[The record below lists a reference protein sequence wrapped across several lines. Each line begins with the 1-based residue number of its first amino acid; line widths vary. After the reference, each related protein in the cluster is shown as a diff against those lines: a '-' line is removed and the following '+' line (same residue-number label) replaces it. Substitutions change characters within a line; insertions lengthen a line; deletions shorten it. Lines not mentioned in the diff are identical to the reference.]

1 MSIVISNKAENIISK
16 RIGRYINS
24 PEQRL
29 IQGVTALALQPLI
42 DYKNHKADEET
53 RAVSVARTIGK
64 IIAGTTVGVAVR
76 YAAIF
81 LAKSFS
87 KYTLVEGEKYLT
99 EIKRKTKYDVLLP
112 IIDCSNKKI
121 KKADFLDKYNKSI
134 KTIGTIFAVV
144 MMVFTNFLID
154 APLTKIITKT
164 LTDKVKTK
172 IEKDKNIKSGGI
184 NNA

>member
-1 MSIVISNKAENIISK
+1 MNLKNGICHNSSN
-16 RIGRYINS
+16 R
-24 PEQRL
+24 
-29 IQGVTALALQPLI
+29 TAKTAIKVATTP
-42 DYKNHKADEET
+42 DF
-53 RAVSVARTIGK
+53 AV
-64 IIAGTTVGVAVR
+64 
-76 YAAIF
+76 
-81 LAKSFS
+81 
-87 KYTLVEGEKYLT
+87 
-99 EIKRKTKYDVLLP
+99 KYDVLLP
-112 IIDCSNKKI
+112 IIDCTNKKI

-172 IEKDKNIKSGGI
+172 IEEDKNIKSGGI